1 MSAGTVIA
9 DPGETVAEPPEPSR
23 PRRVRLPRR
32 RVPTYFQGLLARDVF
47 GVRLGVLL
55 VIMPL
60 MVATL
65 ALQLTSRQGWNHPPD
80 SRYYLTMM
88 ARDLGSSWPH
98 AIHAEQKISPST
110 HLAPWYFADND
121 PTWQM
126 VRTRLL
132 YPVLSLPF
140 VHLWGLSG
148 GSMAIPVLGTVLFL
162 WATARVLQRLYG
174 PAIAVIVGGAFSVAA
189 TTTEFAWAGTDTLAM
204 GLAAVIVANLPIE
217 RRIGK
222 ANLVWLGAATVF
234 IALTRQVGVLAP
246 AMAGAGWLWAL
257 ARERTWRNRWFGSLA
272 VTAGV
277 TLVIQ
282 ALTMMLVKTDAAGI
296 ISRGQTTYWGIFRQF
311 VHYLRIVTIEACTY
325 MWQND
330 RILYAIFIA
339 AGICVVAQFASD
351 AAALF
356 VGAAASAYLISAG
369 LGFSAY
375 MRYEMIIY
383 PAAAI
388 AAGRLVQMLIGDQLR
403 IPAPAVDTAA
413 VQAVEGATIKMA
425 AVNIAAS
432 DATTTDVAIA
442 DVKAADAAVAALTAE
457 EIAAADVAA
466 EIAAD
471 MAATQTP
478 PPTPSRRRFDVM
490 GTLAATKPGRFLG
503 LHEAREDRWKPQLI
517 LNAAVLAVVVGVS
530 VHGSWSSTTSAPASP
545 SFAAAQGGSGYA
557 VRPLSKQPAEQTLK
571 LLFDQGVGLAHDSG
585 QLQGAVD
592 WVHTLRYRPLTPDQP
607 GWANRDKDG
616 TAIIYPNSLGED
628 RNMQEAFGRGLTLN
642 LTVKSSTVKILS
654 RQVSEYGEDVVFTVE
669 DTTGQVHRGTATTLY
684 AIWNRKDPS
693 IVTSM
698 VFDG

>member
-23 PRRVRLPRR
+23 SRRVRLPRR
-32 RVPTYFQGLLARDVF
+32 RLPVWFQGLLGRDVF

-55 VIMPL
+55 LIMPL
-60 MVATL
+60 MLATL
-65 ALQLTSRQGWNHPPD
+65 GLMLTSRQQWNHPPD

-88 ARDLGSSWPH
+88 ARDMGYSWPH
-98 AIHAEQKISPST
+98 AIHAEQQISPST

-132 YPVLSLPF
+132 YPVLSIPF
-140 VHLWGLSG
+140 IHLWGLSG
-148 GSMAIPVLGTVLFL
+148 GSMAIPVLGCVLFL

-174 PAIAVIVGGAFSVAA
+174 PAIAVIVGGAFGVAA

-222 ANLVWLGAATVF
+222 ANLVWLGAASVF

-257 ARERTWRNRWFGSLA
+257 ARERTWRNRWFGSLV
-272 VTAGV
+272 VTSGV

-282 ALTMMLVKTDAAGI
+282 ALTMMLVKTDTAGI
-296 ISRGQTTYWGIFRQF
+296 ISRGQTTYWGIIRQF

-339 AGICVVAQFASD
+339 AGVCVIAQFASD

-356 VGAAASAYLISAG
+356 FGAAASAYLISAG

-375 MRYEMIIY
+375 MRYEMIIF
-383 PAAAI
+383 PAAAV
-388 AAGRLVQMLIGDQLR
+388 AAGQVVRMLIGDQLR
-403 IPAPAVDTAA
+403 IPAPAANTAA
-413 VQAVEGATIKMA
+413 VEAP
-425 AVNIAAS
+425 
-432 DATTTDVAIA
+432 
-442 DVKAADAAVAALTAE
+442 ADAAVSALTAE

-471 MAATQTP
+471 MAAARAP
-478 PPTPSRRRFDVM
+478 LPTRTRRRSFGVM
-490 GTLAATKPGRFLG
+490 DTLAASKPGRFFG
-503 LHEAREDRWKPQLI
+503 LHEAREERWKPQLV

-530 VHGSWSSTTSAPASP
+530 LHGSWSSTTAAPASP
-545 SFAAAQGGSGYA
+545 AFAAAQGGSGYA
-557 VRPLSKQPAEQTLK
+557 VRPVYKQPAEQTLK
-571 LLFDQGVGLAHDSG
+571 ALFDQGVGIAHDSG
-585 QLQGAVD
+585 QLQQAID
-592 WVHTLRYRPLTPDQP
+592 WVHTLRYRPLSPDQP

-616 TAIIYPNSLGED
+616 TAIVYPNSMGED

-642 LTVKSSTVKILS
+642 LTVKSNTVKILS

-669 DTTGQVHRGTATTLY
+669 DTSGKVHRGTATTLY
-684 AIWNRKDPS
+684 AVWSRKEPA

-698 VFDG
+698 VFDV